1 MVDYIEAELE
11 TLEKN
16 AYAKITKENIRL
28 IAQKRKN
35 ITVLKHT
42 IHSTVPV
49 LESLLKYV
57 EKEYPGLVSNYERL
71 VDKVHKSY
79 QEVLVLEESA
89 DGFDSTIKAL
99 FEVKN
104 NEIIKLISVAS
115 FIFIPLNLIA
125 GIFGMNL
132 ENVPFTHEFVFGVFM
147 ATLAAMG
154 IGLYFLKEKFL
165 D

>member
-1 MVDYIEAELE
+1 MVDYIEEGLDA
-11 TLEKN
+11 LEKN
-16 AYAKITKENIRL
+16 AYAKITKESIRL

-35 ITVLKHT
+35 ITVLKHNLD
-42 IHSTVPV
+42 STVPV
-49 LESLLKYV
+49 LESLLKYA
-57 EKEYPGLVSNYERL
+57 EKEFPKLVSNYERL
-71 VDKVHKSY
+71 VDKAHKSH
-79 QEVLVLEESA
+79 QEIRVVEESA

-104 NEIIKLISVAS
+104 NEIIKVISVAS
-115 FIFIPLNLIA
+115 FVFIPLNLIA

-154 IGLYFLKEKFL
+154 VGLYFLKEKFL

>member
-1 MVDYIEAELE
+1 MVDYIEDGLDA
-11 TLEKN
+11 LEKN
-16 AYAKITKENIRL
+16 AYAKITKESIRL

-35 ITVLKHT
+35 ITVLKHNLD
-42 IHSTVPV
+42 STVPV

-57 EKEYPGLVSNYERL
+57 EKEFPKLVSNYERL
-71 VDKVHKSY
+71 VDKAHKSH
-79 QEVLVLEESA
+79 QEIRVVEESA

-104 NEIIKLISVAS
+104 NEIIKVISVAS
-115 FIFIPLNLIA
+115 FVFIPLNLIA

-132 ENVPFTHEFVFGVFM
+132 ENVPFTHEFVAGIFA
-147 ATLAAMG
+147 ATLVAMG

>member
-1 MVDYIEAELE
+1 MVDYIEDGLDA
-11 TLEKN
+11 LEKN
-16 AYAKITKENIRL
+16 AYAKITKESIRL

-35 ITVLKHT
+35 ITVLKHNLD
-42 IHSTVPV
+42 STVPV
-49 LESLLKYV
+49 LEALLKYV
-57 EKEYPGLVSNYERL
+57 EKEFPRLVSNYERL
-71 VDKVHKSY
+71 VDKAHKSH
-79 QEVLVLEESA
+79 QEIRVVEESA

-104 NEIIKLISVAS
+104 NEIIKVISVAS
-115 FIFIPLNLIA
+115 FVFIPLNLIA

-132 ENVPFTHEFVFGVFM
+132 ENVPFTHEFVAGIFA
-147 ATLAAMG
+147 ATLVAMG